1 MAMRVSFATRHFFE
15 GTNMKFTAMPL
26 AVLLL
31 GSPMFCASQTSTGA
45 GNNAVPRTPASIKG
59 VLEARRFTL
68 QTPYRYTWSKEPMS
82 VSSGTLVVLAVDPAY
97 VVPREAPQPVLYAG
111 DVPLHR
117 LNRGQ
122 ESGRVIGII
131 PGDIDLAAAPIWFGS
146 PELPE
151 RVTSAMVRTE
161 KARAL
166 TSGLRPMASAK
177 IAGIDASPIVAKDL
191 AALLRGVGADLVL
204 QYSPQE
210 KFLADTWRLPVAGE
224 R

>member
-1 MAMRVSFATRHFFE
+1 
-15 GTNMKFTAMPL
+15 MKLSAIPL
-26 AVLLL
+26 AVLML
-31 GSPMFCASQTSTGA
+31 GSPLFCAGQTPGSA
-45 GNNAVPRTPASIKG
+45 GSNLLPRTPASIQG
-59 VLEARRFTL
+59 VLEAHRFTL
-68 QTPYRYTWSKEPMS
+68 KTPYRYTWSKEPMS

-111 DVPLHR
+111 DIPLHR

-151 RVTSAMVRTE
+151 RVTSTMVATE

-166 TSGLRPMASAK
+166 TSGLRPMALAK
-177 IAGIDASPIVAKDL
+177 IAGAGSSPIVAKDL

-204 QYSPQE
+204 RYSPQE
-210 KFLADTWRLPVAGE
+210 KFLADTWRLPIAGE